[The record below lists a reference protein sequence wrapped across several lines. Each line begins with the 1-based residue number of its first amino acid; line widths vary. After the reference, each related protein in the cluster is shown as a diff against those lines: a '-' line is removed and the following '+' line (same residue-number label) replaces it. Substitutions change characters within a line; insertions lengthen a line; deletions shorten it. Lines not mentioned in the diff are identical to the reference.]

1 MKISSNWLRELV
13 FPLGTTTTTVPATVE
28 EIARRLTSAG
38 FEVEGREQVGGG
50 FAGVVVAE
58 VRGARPHPK
67 ADQLHLVDVFDG
79 HEVTQVVCGA
89 PVIPPVGALVPWA
102 RPGSRL
108 PGGREIA
115 SREIKGVRSPGM
127 LCAEDELGLGS
138 NHEGLLVLEEGAPG
152 ADVAALVGEDTVLE
166 LNVTPNRPDCLG
178 HRGVAREVAAL
189 FPEARWQP
197 PEVGRDAWTG
207 GEVAEALARVQI
219 EDTDGCPRYTARIV
233 RGTRV
238 GQSGLK
244 ARLRLQS
251 LGVRAISD
259 VVDATA
265 LAMLE
270 WGHPLHAFDLDR
282 LAGREIVVRRARQG
296 ETLVTLDGIERRL
309 EPEDLLICD
318 AERPVAL
325 AGVMGGK
332 DTGVTEKTTRIL
344 LESAYFDPQRVR
356 RTARRLGLHTEAS
369 HRFERGA
376 DPNRGVEY
384 ASARC
389 TELIARATGGQVARG
404 WIDVYPK
411 RIEPRTVVLRPSR
424 VTRVLGMEIPVEEER
439 RLLAALELGP
449 QVREDGIHCSIPTFR
464 PDLVREVDL
473 IEEVARLHGY
483 DRVPATL
490 PRMVAP
496 PLGQAVDIGERARDA
511 LRGLGLHE
519 AVSFGFGAPERMAA
533 LWREG
538 DRRQRPLRIANPL
551 GEELSVMRT
560 SLLPGLLGAVAQNHA
575 HGVSEVRL
583 FEVGTVFLAG
593 GKEEVL
599 PEEPQHA
606 AAVLTGYREGWLKP
620 GGELDFFDIKGMVE
634 AFLADLR
641 VGAETVRYRLPVEGE
656 APWLHPGVGAVIVI
670 GDEIVGAFGEV
681 HPNVRQRFDVEAR
694 VFALEL
700 SLRALGRGPA
710 PLFRDLPR
718 FPGSSRDISFFV
730 DEGVPSAA
738 MQAVIAQSSTLIE
751 SVKVLEDYREA
762 GKVPAGKKGMLWSV
776 SYRAQDH
783 TVTDAEVGREHERV
797 LAALTERFGILPR

>member
-1 MKISSNWLRELV
+1 MKISINWLRELV
-13 FPLGTTTTTVPATVE
+13 APLTATVE

-38 FEVEGREQVGGG
+38 FEVEAREQVGGG
-50 FAGVVVAE
+50 FEGVVVAE
-58 VRGARPHPK
+58 VRGSRPHPK
-67 ADQLHLVDVFDG
+67 AEQLHLVDVFDG
-79 HEVTQVVCGA
+79 REVTQVVCGA

-115 SREIKGVRSPGM
+115 SREIRGVRSPGM

-138 NHEGLLVLEEGAPG
+138 SHEGLLVLDEGAPG

-197 PEVGRDAWTG
+197 PEVGLESWTG
-207 GEVAEALARVQI
+207 TEAAEALARVRI
-219 EDTDGCPRYTARIV
+219 EDPDGCPRYTARVV

-238 GQSGLK
+238 GQSGLE

-282 LAGREIVVRRARQG
+282 LAGEQIVVRRARPG

-332 DTGVTEKTTRIL
+332 ETGVTERTTRIL

-369 HRFERGA
+369 HRFERGT
-376 DPNRGVEY
+376 DPNRGLEY

-389 TELIARATGGQVARG
+389 TALIARATGAQVARG

-424 VTRVLGMEIPVEEER
+424 VTRVLGMEIPVEEEQ

-551 GEELSVMRT
+551 GEELSALRT

-575 HGVSEVRL
+575 HGVGEVRL

-593 GKEEVL
+593 GKDEVL

-606 AAVLTGYREGWLKP
+606 AAVLTGHREGWLKP

-634 AFLADLR
+634 TLLADLCMG
-641 VGAETVRYRLPVEGE
+641 VGAETVRYRPPVEGE
-656 APWLHPGVGAVIVI
+656 APWLHPGIGAVIVI
-670 GDEIVGAFGEV
+670 GDEIVGALGEV
-681 HPNVRQRFDVEAR
+681 HPDVRQRFDVEAK
-694 VFALEL
+694 VFAFEV
-700 SLRALGRGPA
+700 SLRVLGQGA
-710 PLFRDLPR
+710 GPLFRDLPR

-730 DEGVPSAA
+730 DESVPSAA
-738 MQAVIAQSSTLIE
+738 MKEIIVQSSTLIE
-751 SVKVLEDYREA
+751 SVQVLEDYREA

-776 SYRAQDH
+776 NYRAQDH

>member
-1 MKISSNWLRELV
+1 MKISINWLRELV
-13 FPLGTTTTTVPATVE
+13 SLGTAAVE

-38 FEVEGREQVGGG
+38 FEVEGRVQVGGG
-50 FAGVVVAE
+50 FAGVVMAE

-67 ADQLHLVDVFDG
+67 AEQLHLVDVFDG
-79 HEVTQVVCGA
+79 HEVVQVVCGA
-89 PVIPPVGALVPWA
+89 PVLPPAGALVPWA

-115 SREIKGVRSPGM
+115 SREIRGVRSPGM

-138 NHEGLLVLEEGAPG
+138 SHEGLLVLDEGTPG
-152 ADVAALVGEDTVLE
+152 ADVATLLGEDTVLE

-189 FPEARWQP
+189 FPEARWQS
-197 PEVGRDAWTG
+197 PELGLEMWTG
-207 GEVAEALARVQI
+207 DQAAETLGRVRI
-219 EDTDGCPRYTARIV
+219 EDPVGCPRYTARIV
-233 RGTRV
+233 RGIRV

-251 LGVRAISD
+251 LGVRSISD
-259 VVDATA
+259 VVDATN

-270 WGHPLHAFDLDR
+270 WGHPLHAFDLDQ
-282 LAGREIVVRRARQG
+282 LAGEQIIVRRARPG
-296 ETLVTLDGIERRL
+296 EIMVTLDGIERRL
-309 EPEDLLICD
+309 DPGDLLICD

-332 DTGVTEKTTRIL
+332 DTEVTAKTTRIL
-344 LESAYFDPQRVR
+344 LECAYFDPQSVR

-376 DPNRGVEY
+376 DPNGGLEST
-384 ASARC
+384 SARC
-389 TELIARATGGQVARG
+389 TQLIARTAGGQIARG
-404 WIDVYPK
+404 WIDAYPK
-411 RIEPRTVVLRPSR
+411 RIERRTLVLRPAR
-424 VTRVLGMEIPVEEER
+424 VTRVLGMEIPIEEEQ
-439 RLLAALELGP
+439 RLLAALELEP

-464 PDLVREVDL
+464 PDLAREVDL
-473 IEEVARLHGY
+473 IEEVARLYGY

-490 PRMVAP
+490 PRMVEAP
-496 PLGQAVDIGERARDA
+496 LRQAVDVGELARDA

-533 LWREG
+533 LWKDG

-551 GEELSVMRT
+551 GEELSVLRT

-575 HGVSEVRL
+575 RGVHEVRL
-583 FEVGTVFLAG
+583 FEVGTVFLAAEG
-593 GKEEVL
+593 ELL

-606 AAVLTGYREGWLKP
+606 AVMLTGHRDGWLKP
-620 GGELDFFDIKGMVE
+620 GGALDFFDIKGMVE
-634 AFLADLR
+634 ALLIDLR
-641 VGAETVRYRLPVEGE
+641 VGMETARYRPPVEGE
-656 APWLHPGVGAVIVI
+656 APWLHPGVGAVLVI
-670 GDEIVGAFGEV
+670 GDEIVGALGEV
-681 HPNVRQRFDVEAR
+681 HPDVRQRFDIETQ
-694 VFALEL
+694 VFAFEL
-700 SLRALGRGPA
+700 SLRTLGQGA
-710 PLFRDLPR
+710 GPLFRDLPR

-730 DEGVPSAA
+730 DEAVPAA
-738 MQAVIAQSSTLIE
+738 DMKEIIAKSSTLIE

-776 SYRAQDH
+776 GYRAQDH
-783 TVTDAEVGREHERV
+783 TVTDAEVGKEHERV

>member
-1 MKISSNWLRELV
+1 MKISINWLRELV
-13 FPLGTTTTTVPATVE
+13 ALEATGE
-28 EIARRLTSAG
+28 EIARRLTGAG
-38 FEVEGREQVGGG
+38 FEVEAREQVGGG
-50 FAGVVVAE
+50 FVGVVAAE

-79 HEVTQVVCGA
+79 REVVQVVCGA

-115 SREIKGVRSPGM
+115 GREIRGVHSPGM

-138 NHEGLLVLEEGAPG
+138 SHEGLVVLDEGVPG
-152 ADVAALVGEDTVLE
+152 ADVAALLGDDTVLE

-178 HRGVAREVAAL
+178 HRGVARELVAL

-197 PEVGRDAWTG
+197 VELGLESWAG
-207 GEVAEALARVQI
+207 AEAAEALARVRI
-219 EDTDGCPRYTARIV
+219 EDGAGCPRYTARV
-233 RGTRV
+233 VWGTRV
-238 GQSGLK
+238 GQSRLK

-270 WGHPLHAFDLDR
+270 WGHPLHAFDLDQ
-282 LAGREIVVRRARQG
+282 LVGAQIVVRRARPD
-296 ETLVTLDGIERRL
+296 ETMVTLDGVERRL
-309 EPEDLLICD
+309 DPEDLLICD

-332 DTGVTEKTTRIL
+332 DTGVTAKTTRIL
-344 LESAYFDPQRVR
+344 VESAYFDPQRVR

-376 DPNRGVEY
+376 DPNQGLEG
-384 ASARC
+384 ASARG
-389 TELIARATGGQVARG
+389 TQLIARAAGGQVGRG
-404 WIDVYPK
+404 WIDQYPG
-411 RIEPRTVVLRPSR
+411 RIEPHELVLRPAR
-424 VTRVLGMEIPVEEER
+424 VTRVLGMDVPVEEQR
-439 RLLAALELGP
+439 RLLAALELAP
-449 QVREDGIHCSIPTFR
+449 ELREDGIRCRIPTFR

-496 PLGQAVDIGERARDA
+496 PLKQPADIGERARDA
-511 LRGLGLHE
+511 LRALGLHE
-519 AVSFGFGAPERMAA
+519 AVSFGFGAPERIAA
-533 LWREG
+533 LWQEG

-551 GEELSVMRT
+551 GEELSVLRT
-560 SLLPGLLGAVAQNHA
+560 SLLPGLLSAVAQNHA
-575 HGVSEVRL
+575 HGVAEVRL
-583 FEVGTVFLAG
+583 FEVGTVFLAARG
-593 GKEEVL
+593 QDEIL
-599 PEEPQHA
+599 PEEPLHA

-620 GGELDFFDIKGMVE
+620 GGELDFFDLKGMVE

-641 VGAETVRYRLPVEGE
+641 VGVETVQYRPPGEGE
-656 APWLHPGVGAVIVI
+656 APWLHPGVGAVLVS
-670 GDEIVGAFGEV
+670 GDEVVGALGEI
-681 HPNVRQRFDVEAR
+681 HPDVRKRFDIESQA
-694 VFALEL
+694 FAFEL
-700 SLRALGRGPA
+700 SLPALGQGA
-710 PLFRDLPR
+710 AALFRDLPR

-730 DEGVPSAA
+730 DEAVPAAA
-738 MQAVIAQSSTLIE
+738 MKEVIVKSSTLIE
-751 SVKVLEDYREA
+751 SVEVLEDYREA
-762 GKVPAGKKGMLWSV
+762 GKVPVGKKGMLWSIG
-776 SYRAQDH
+776 YRAQDH

-797 LAALTERFGILPR
+797 LEALAGRFGILPR